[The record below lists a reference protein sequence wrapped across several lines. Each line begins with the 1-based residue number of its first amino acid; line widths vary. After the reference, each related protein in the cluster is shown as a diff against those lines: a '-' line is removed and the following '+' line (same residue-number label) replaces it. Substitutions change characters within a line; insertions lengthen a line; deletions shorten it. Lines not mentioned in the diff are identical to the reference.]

1 MYVCM
6 HVCMRIC
13 MHSQASSCI
22 QAFMYS
28 CIHVHMH
35 RHRFIPTATVV
46 LAQQLFRS
54 SPRLRGNLRGLQ
66 ESLEMQVPGPG
77 WTV

>member
-1 MYVCM
+1 
-6 HVCMRIC
+6 
-13 MHSQASSCI
+13 
-22 QAFMYS
+22 MYS

-77 WTV
+77 WKV